1 MDYGRWAWVEW
12 TLSLDV
18 DNLDLDENLVPIQVE
33 EDETLDQHDLDI
45 LDLNGKGDENDGV
58 EGLYWDYEFNL
69 QDYLL

>member
-1 MDYGRWAWVEW
+1 
-12 TLSLDV
+12 LDV

-58 EGLYWDYEFNL
+58 EGLY
-69 QDYLL
+69 